1 MDLLRTPNKDRLSG
15 LRQRWV
21 LFAIVCLLIL
31 AGGFIFLS
39 NSLGVVAAVRWL
51 ITPVLITIYLLTVL
65 WRNLGANHRAG
76 ESQLLPGFGWGNIL
90 TLARGILIA
99 AMMGFL
105 FLSRPEG
112 WLIWIPG
119 ILYILADAADFFDG
133 YLARVTNH
141 ETRLGEILDMRFDG
155 LGVLTASLLAVK
167 YSQVPDWYILVG
179 SARFLYMGGLWLRK
193 RLNKPIYELPPSIS
207 RRVFAGFLMGFL
219 AVILLPLFSPP
230 GTKIAASLFG
240 IPFLV
245 GFTWDFL
252 TISGVV
258 QPIKDNFSQFTQ
270 IAKRWLPVVL
280 RLVILGLY
288 TAWMS
293 KAIQNIN
300 FGDPAIVLLGL
311 SYSALVFLI
320 VLGAAPRIAAGLALA
335 TLGVYQMF
343 ASLTAIQIVLA
354 AAYIILLYMGSGAL
368 SLWTPEEGLIHSR
381 AGERG
386 ALGAEN

>member
-1 MDLLRTPNKDRLSG
+1 
-15 LRQRWV
+15 
-21 LFAIVCLLIL
+21 
-31 AGGFIFLS
+31 
-39 NSLGVVAAVRWL
+39 
-51 ITPVLITIYLLTVL
+51 
-65 WRNLGANHRAG
+65 
-76 ESQLLPGFGWGNIL
+76 
-90 TLARGILIA
+90 
-99 AMMGFL
+99 
-105 FLSRPEG
+105 
-112 WLIWIPG
+112 
-119 ILYILADAADFFDG
+119 
-133 YLARVTNH
+133 
-141 ETRLGEILDMRFDG
+141 
-155 LGVLTASLLAVK
+155 
-167 YSQVPDWYILVG
+167 VPDWYILVG